1 MLKIVFYCNLYKFC
15 LHESLMIRSLSF
27 FFVNKPYQPTAQ
39 ISLKEENM

>member
-27 FFVNKPYQPTAQ
+27 FVNKPYQPTAQ